1 MLILTADSDF
11 IDLARDELR
20 RADSSTQVLAEIAPG
35 VLLVENNART
45 ESGRSVRRQS
55 GDFFSLA
62 QQWQK
67 QPPTFIRHICP
78 VQETVPLTGTGADLA
93 QLTQCVTR
101 QFLDLVEPAWPFSVQ
116 TRLFI
121 DTPYKPFDINSAL
134 ADIIQ
139 TRTGAPLDVRR
150 PVQIL
155 SVAAAGKTAYLGLS
169 LAEHNLSD
177 WAGGVR
183 RFARETEQISRAEF
197 KLLEA
202 LEQFRIDLPPR
213 GIALDLGAAPGGW
226 TRVLRQRE
234 QYVTAV
240 DPAHLH
246 PSLQTDKSIRHMQM
260 TAEEYLA
267 QYPDTFDLIVND
279 MRLDARDSARLM
291 VSYAPYLYRHGL
303 AIMTL
308 KLPKDKRRAALD
320 HSFNILKQAYHL
332 QNARQLF
339 HNRSEITVYLTKS
352 ETFG

>member
-11 IDLARDELR
+11 LDLARDELR
-20 RADSSTQVLAEIAPG
+20 RADSEAQVLTELGPE
-35 VLLVENNART
+35 VLLVEDN
-45 ESGRSVRRQS
+45 GR
-55 GDFFSLA
+55 FFPLA
-62 QQWQK
+62 QHWQT
-67 QPPTFIRHICP
+67 QPPIFVRHICP
-78 VQETVPLTGTGADLA
+78 VQETVALTGTGADLA
-93 QLTQCVTR
+93 RLEQTVTR
-101 QFLDLVEPAWPFSVQ
+101 QFLDLVEPDWPFSVQ
-116 TRLFI
+116 TRLLA
-121 DTPYKPFDINSAL
+121 DAPYKPFDVNSAL
-134 ADIIQ
+134 ADVIQ
-139 TRTGAPLDVRR
+139 TRTGAPLDVRQ

-155 SVAAAGKTAYLGLS
+155 SVVVAAKTAYLGLS

-183 RFARETEQISRAEF
+183 RFARESGQISRAEF

-202 LEQFRIDLPPR
+202 LEVFRIELPPR

-240 DPAHLH
+240 DPAQLH
-246 PSLQTDKSIRHMQM
+246 PSLQADKSVRHKQM
-260 TAEEYLA
+260 TAEDYLA
-267 QYPDTFDLIVND
+267 EYPDSFDLIVND

-308 KLPKDKRRAALD
+308 KLPKEKRRPAID
-320 HSFNILKQAYHL
+320 HSFNILRQAYQL

-352 ETFG
+352 